1 MNDLNKY
8 RVTMIYDLRN
18 YAEPV
23 ETLIEKMKALL
34 ETLGAKVEKTENLG
48 VKDFVR
54 VTDRRLPNAP
64 YAQFEIEAPSSLPVA
79 FREKLRLDRSVKR
92 IFVQSI

>member
-1 MNDLNKY
+1 MNDLKKY
-8 RVTMIYDLRN
+8 RVTMIFDLRN
-18 YAEPV
+18 FAEPV
-23 ETLIEKMKALL
+23 ETLIEKMKTLL

-54 VTDRRLPNAP
+54 ITDRRLPSAP
-64 YAQFEIEAPSSLPVA
+64 YAQFVIDAPATLPVA

-92 IFVQSI
+92 ILVQSL

>member
-1 MNDLNKY
+1 MNDLKKY

-18 YAEPV
+18 YSEPV
-23 ETLIEKMKALL
+23 ETLIEKMKSLL
-34 ETLGAKVEKTENLG
+34 ETLGAKVEKVENLG

-54 VTDRRLPNAP
+54 ITDRRLPNAP
-64 YAQFEIEAPSSLPVA
+64 YAQFDIEAETTLPVA

-92 IFVQSI
+92 ILVQSR

>member
-1 MNDLNKY
+1 MNDLKKY

-34 ETLGAKVEKTENLG
+34 ETLGAKVGKVENLG

-54 VTDRRLPNAP
+54 VTDRRQPNAP
-64 YAQFEIEAPSSLPVA
+64 YAQFDIEAPASLPIA
-79 FREKLRLDRSVKR
+79 FREKLRLDRAIKR
-92 IFVQSI
+92 ILVQSI

>member
-23 ETLIEKMKALL
+23 ETLIEKMKSLL

-64 YAQFEIEAPSSLPVA
+64 YAQFDIEAPASLPVA

-92 IFVQSI
+92 ILVQSL

>member
-1 MNDLNKY
+1 MNELSKY

-34 ETLGAKVEKTENLG
+34 ETLGAKVEKVENLG
-48 VKDFVR
+48 VKTFVR

-64 YAQFEIEAPSSLPVA
+64 YAQFDVEAPKTLPTA

-92 IFVQSI
+92 ILVQGR